1 MLSLRRQALRRRLLS
16 EPFCRLRN
24 LEEVELAAQLGARLM
39 VNEASVDDWLRLPG
53 FSIHQARQLTALT
66 QGGVQ
71 FLCLEDLAAALGLPE
86 HRLAPYAP
94 ILFFTYRDPDS
105 SLTPRRVSVNL
116 APESELRALPCLTPQ
131 LAEEL
136 CRERQRGGAF
146 ADLADLQ
153 RRLGW
158 DGELLSRVMYYLQ
171 F

>member
-1 MLSLRRQALRRRLLS
+1 MFNLRRQALRRRLLS
-16 EPFCRLRN
+16 EPFCRFRN
-24 LEEVELAAQLGARLM
+24 LEEVALAAQLGARIL

-86 HRLAPYAP
+86 HRLDPYAP
-94 ILFFTYRDPDS
+94 ILFFTYRDPES
-105 SLTPRRVSVNL
+105 SLAPRRIPVNS
-116 APESELRALPCLTPQ
+116 ASEAQLLALPCLTPA
-131 LAEEL
+131 LAEAL
-136 CRERQRGGAF
+136 FQERQRGGAF

-158 DGELLSRVMYYLQ
+158 DGELLSRAMYYLQ